1 MLPPKTAASPAGQV
15 DILSSGKRWTERFI
29 GIPGLAW
36 LDSNWAGLAV
46 VAVAFVIAAAVS
58 WRKWPD
64 VIVDF
69 GIQLYIPWRI
79 CHGAVLYRDLHYL
92 AGGPFSQYFNALL
105 FKLFGASFRTLI
117 FTNLVITAAMLI
129 LIYRRFLTATDRWT
143 ATTIC
148 LGIVLVFAFNQY
160 LVAGNYNY
168 IAPYSHELFHGLV
181 LSIVAIAL
189 LSDWINERRIRHA
202 LLAGFCYG
210 LVFLTKPEVFLAL
223 TAGVVTAF
231 VLAGVTN
238 GEWRATGS
246 PEEPASYDT
255 HDTSHVR
262 PHAAAFLAAALVP
275 ALGFFLYFLTVEG
288 WRVSLSSTASA
299 WAPVLTPLV
308 RDHFYLWC
316 TGFDAPV
323 FHLRQM
329 AIQFVC
335 GALLVALYAGL
346 FNRRTGL
353 GTEFFTWLFLA
364 IPLLAAAACFNWFN
378 CGAALPLWST
388 AACIL
393 LIGNYKKLSSKTEM
407 DFPLLWSLFSLVLLA
422 KLGLFSRVWHYGFA
436 LAMPA
441 AVTTIYLLLWLL
453 PLLLAAKFNVALKPF
468 RFTVWLVLLVGFGVL
483 FHISESWYA
492 AKTLAVA
499 PGGDRMLAFAPQLNP
514 SGQAVNQALAWL
526 EKNTPPD
533 ATLAVLPEG
542 SAINYLSRRVN
553 PTPCLDWMPNVLIAL
568 GQTTMT
574 AAFEKSP
581 PGYICLVTR
590 DTSEFGVGPFGQSS
604 DYGLALMQ
612 WIKTNYTPVYM
623 VGHEPLRNGLF
634 GIELLRRLP
643 TNNLPAANNSF
654 MTPKA
659 GLEPTATTPLDSTN
673 K

>member
-1 MLPPKTAASPAGQV
+1 MKSTPEHIPKKAAAGSTGQL
-15 DILSSGKRWTERFI
+15 DDFSSGKRWTERFI
-29 GIPGLAW
+29 RIPGLAW

-46 VAVAFVIAAAVS
+46 VAGAFVIAAAVS

-105 FKLFGASFRTLI
+105 FKIFGASFRTLI
-117 FTNLVITAAMLI
+117 FANLAITAALLV
-129 LIYRRFLTATDRWT
+129 LIYRRFLAATDRWT

-189 LSDWINERRIRHA
+189 LADWVSKRQIRYA
-202 LLAGFCYG
+202 LLGGFCYG
-210 LVFLTKPEVFLAL
+210 LVFLTKPDVFLAL
-223 TAGVVTAF
+223 TGGVVTAF
-231 VLAGVTN
+231 VLAGMTS
-238 GEWRATGS
+238 GGWRVAGNPEKPATR
-246 PEEPASYDT
+246 DT
-255 HDTSHVR
+255 HDTSHVKA
-262 PHAAAFLAAALVP
+262 HAAAFLAAALVP
-275 ALGFFLYFLTVEG
+275 VLGFFLYFVSVED
-288 WRVSLSSTASA
+288 WRLSLSSTTSA
-299 WAPVLTPLV
+299 WASVLTPLV

-335 GALLVALYAGL
+335 GALLVALYASL
-346 FNRRTGL
+346 FNSRTGL
-353 GTEFFTWLFLA
+353 GTEFFTWYFLV
-364 IPLLAAAACFNWFN
+364 IPLLAAAGWFNWFN
-378 CGAALPLWST
+378 CGAALPLWSM
-388 AACIL
+388 AACLL
-393 LIGNYKKLSSKTEM
+393 LIGNYKKLSSEKEM
-407 DFPLLWSLFSLVLLA
+407 TFPLLWSVFSLVLLA
-422 KLGLFSRVWHYGFA
+422 KLGLFSRIWHYGFA

-453 PLLLAAKFNVALKPF
+453 PLLLAAKFNMALKPF
-468 RFTVWLVLLVGFGVL
+468 RRTVWLVLLIGFGVL

-492 AKTLAVA
+492 AKTLVVA
-499 PGGDRMLAFAPQLNP
+499 QGGDRMLAFGPQLNS
-514 SGQAVNQALAWL
+514 SGESINQALAWL
-526 EKNTPPD
+526 EKNTSSD

-542 SAINYLSRRVN
+542 VAINYLSRRVN

-568 GQTTMT
+568 GQTSMT
-574 AAFEKSP
+574 AAFEKNP
-581 PGYICLVTR
+581 PGYICLMTR

-612 WIKTNYTPVYM
+612 WIQKNYAPVYRI
-623 VGHEPLRNGLF
+623 GHEPLRNGLF
-634 GIELLRRLP
+634 GIEFLRRLP
-643 TNNLPAANNSF
+643 TNELPGANNSF
-654 MTPKA
+654 MTPSPVRVDGSSPK
-659 GLEPTATTPLDSTN
+659 
-673 K
+673 